1 MGKYSND
8 SILCDSSSLISLT
21 DSCFV
26 HVFYMLKQ
34 RFKGSFLIPRAVE
47 YEAIERPLGMKSHA
61 LHAVRLKRAV
71 NDGTLNVVDMD
82 LREQARDIAFL
93 ANNIF
98 FLNNRPMQL
107 VHAGE
112 AEVLA
117 AARELG
123 VNNILIDERTTRMLV
138 EAPSAIRDHMER
150 EFGKRI
156 NFDER
161 NLARFQDMTRGLNL
175 IRSTELLIMAYE
187 HGYFGEFKEL
197 ERTALGA
204 ALYNLKFAGCAVG
217 FDEIQDFMSE
227 LK

>member
-1 MGKYSND
+1 
-8 SILCDSSSLISLT
+8 
-21 DSCFV
+21 
-26 HVFYMLKQ
+26 
-34 RFKGSFLIPRAVE
+34 
-47 YEAIERPLGMKSHA
+47 
-61 LHAVRLKRAV
+61 
-71 NDGTLNVVDMD
+71 
-82 LREQARDIAFL
+82 
-93 ANNIF
+93 
-98 FLNNRPMQL
+98 MQL
-107 VHAGE
+107 VHQGE

-117 AARELG
+117 AAAELG
-123 VNNILIDERTTRMLV
+123 VNDILIDERTTRMLV

-197 ERTALGA
+197 ERQALGA

-217 FDEIQDFMSE
+217 FDEIQEFMSE